1 MSEVG
6 QGRRPLL
13 PAPSWGRPALKTRT
27 QTPRRSRGAAGRIS
41 LPAPASRAAGERSAC
56 ALGSPGCQQE
66 DSSES
71 PTAWC
76 GGVWCSLA
84 RSLEALA
91 SPHTP
96 RPSHEVPPPPASV
109 AEQQDHWQGLSRLN
123 FVLLDKGSSLM
134 QSVFINNES
143 SVSPCA
149 PSLSLGDVGTHQT
162 VSLVQATEG
171 AGLMSLNLRAMAY
184 LKQLIKMRF
193 IHREPSPCGSKAS

>member
-1 MSEVG
+1 MDLPPRSGLPRCWGAVCLC
-6 QGRRPLL
+6 PWVSWL
-13 PAPSWGRPALKTRT
+13 PAGGLQRVTGQPGVGESGARQLS
-27 QTPRRSRGAAGRIS
+27 PRKHPQRQ
-41 LPAPASRAAGERSAC
+41 P
-56 ALGSPGCQQE
+56 
-66 DSSES
+66 
-71 PTAWC
+71 
-76 GGVWCSLA
+76 
-84 RSLEALA
+84 RSLEACA

-171 AGLMSLNLRAMAY
+171 AGLMSLKLRAMAY